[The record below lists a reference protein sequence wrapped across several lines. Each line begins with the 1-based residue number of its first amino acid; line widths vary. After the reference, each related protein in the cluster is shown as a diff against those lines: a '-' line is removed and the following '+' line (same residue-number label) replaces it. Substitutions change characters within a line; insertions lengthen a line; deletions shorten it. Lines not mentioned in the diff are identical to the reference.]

1 MPVYAT
7 GLSEHETPFTFGTA
21 VPPLTFT
28 WSINNKDVV
37 SLQNVFHKVSTVK
50 LYTGKISP
58 SYLRANLKLG
68 ELNYI

>member
-37 SLQNVFHKVSTVK
+37 SLQNVFHKVSTV
-50 LYTGKISP
+50 TI
-58 SYLRANLKLG
+58 
-68 ELNYI
+68 